1 LQERFS
7 SLHRGA
13 HGFEA
18 LLMWDLRRLFL
29 KHSRDIDR
37 FLRRRGH
44 NAETAADL
52 AQDTFVRLLAA
63 GPKIASAHDNP
74 KAYLYQISRNLS
86 IDYQRRERL
95 MPRVAIS
102 DDDLARVADPSPSP
116 ETLVYDKQ
124 RLAITLTA
132 INELPERTR
141 KAFELHRLDN
151 MTITEVAREVG
162 LSTTRTWAL
171 IRDAYRSI
179 RIRLNSV

>member
-1 LQERFS
+1 M
-7 SLHRGA
+7 
-13 HGFEA
+13 
-18 LLMWDLRRLFL
+18 MWDLRSLFL
-29 KHSRDIDR
+29 KHARDIDR

-44 NAETAADL
+44 NAETAADI

-95 MPRVAIS
+95 MPRVTLS
-102 DDDLARVADPSPSP
+102 DEDLARVADPSPSP
-116 ETLVYDKQ
+116 EILVYNKQ

-132 INELPERTR
+132 INELPDRTR
-141 KAFELHRLDN
+141 RAFELHRLDN
-151 MTITEVAREVG
+151 LTINEVAREVG

-179 RIRLNSV
+179 RSRLHGL